1 MNLSAAPPRIL
12 AATDLSDPAAEAIR
26 QADAHTRSVGGALA
40 ACHVLPSM
48 RVHMLFPQNYARE
61 ALDESALDNRVRATI
76 GASVT
81 SLTGRAPTSF
91 EVFVQHGSAYAE
103 IVRCAETWRA
113 TLIAVGGD
121 GRSDVAD
128 RFLGSVPSRVV
139 RYAHCSVLVA
149 RPPERRGLVVA
160 ATDLSVESLPAV
172 EAAVAEARLRGAK
185 LVVLHVVDQ
194 GVPLA
199 STGLSMGI
207 TPVMF
212 SPELLHDLR
221 DAVRAKIEAVL
232 ANLDAHADLTI
243 VEGHAAP
250 TIVQYLEAHRP
261 ELVVVGTRGRTGL
274 TRILLGSV
282 AEHVVR
288 AAQSSVLVVR
298 QSVPAA
304 VGGTTHAP

>member
-1 MNLSAAPPRIL
+1 LTVHNFVNLSADPPRIL
-12 AATDLSDPAAEAIR
+12 AATDLSDAAAEVIR
-26 QADAHTRSVGGALA
+26 QADAHALAVGGALA

-48 RVHMLFPQNYARE
+48 RVHMLFPQDYVRE
-61 ALDESALDNRVRATI
+61 ALDESTLDERVRATV

-81 SLTGRAPTSF
+81 SITGRPPTSL
-91 EVFVQHGSAYAE
+91 EVFVQHGSDYAE
-103 IVRCAETWRA
+103 IVRCAEAWRA

-121 GRSDVAD
+121 GRPGASGG
-128 RFLGSVPSRVV
+128 FLGGASSRVV

-149 RPPERRGLVVA
+149 RPPARRGLVVA
-160 ATDLSVESLPAV
+160 ATDLSAESLPAV
-172 EAAVAEARLRGAK
+172 EAAVAEARQRGAH

-199 STGLSMGI
+199 SAALSVGM
-207 TPVMF
+207 TPVLF

-221 DAVRAKIEAVL
+221 EAVRAKIETVL
-232 ANLDAHADLTI
+232 AKLHAHADLTI

-250 TIVQYLEAHRP
+250 TILQYVEAHRP
-261 ELVVVGTRGRTGL
+261 ELVVVGTRGRSGL

-298 QSVPAA
+298 LPS
-304 VGGTTHAP
+304 